1 VGPFADEE
9 VETVCN
15 PHNRSKDVKFMQ
27 GSTLYSAASI
37 LAKGFQCGSV
47 KSFQC
52 EFVKSFQFEFV
63 KSFQCEFV
71 KSVSLS
77 RAFSVSLTSIWLS

>member
-1 VGPFADEE
+1 VGPSSDEE
-9 VETVCN
+9 VKTVGN

-37 LAKGFQCGSV
+37 LAK
-47 KSFQC
+47 SFRC
-52 EFVKSFQFEFV
+52 EFV

-77 RAFSVSLTSIWLS
+77 RAFNVSLTSVWLS